1 MTLTNLRPFREMNPK
16 PIGMAFLAVMAV
28 LLLLAFNIDKLPFT
42 GGTSYSAAVP
52 RAEGLH
58 KGDRVMIGGVV
69 VGKVTS
75 VSLEGTHV
83 RIGFAITN
91 GDARL
96 GRDTRASIEIATLLG
111 NKYLSLVPQGPGTWP
126 HDKELPLSQTTAAFD
141 VSPALQALGRTTGE
155 IDTQRLAHALDAIA
169 AAFKDTP
176 GSTRSMLAGLS
187 RLSETIASRDAQLT
201 LLLQHADT
209 LTGVLAQRR
218 SAFVQ
223 IFGDGDRLLQML
235 QARRTVV
242 DQLLSNT
249 ADMAEQL
256 SGLVHDN
263 QATIGPALRRVHD
276 VLALLNN
283 HQDQLDQIVKEL
295 YVFVRGEVDATGS
308 GPWFDGAAI
317 NATNPIQVGDLQGFV
332 PSQHPR
338 TLGDLLGVRY
348 AQRAVRHR

>member
-1 MTLTNLRPFREMNPK
+1 MSLTNLRPFREMNPK
-16 PIGMAFLAVMAV
+16 PIGMMFLAVMAV
-28 LLLLAFNIDKLPFT
+28 LLLLAFNISKLPFT
-42 GGTSYSAAVP
+42 GGTSYSAALP
-52 RAEGLH
+52 AAQGLH

-69 VGKVTS
+69 VDKVTS

-83 RIGFAITN
+83 RVGFAITN
-91 GDARL
+91 SDAHL
-96 GRDTRASIEIATLLG
+96 GQDTTASVEIATLLG
-111 NKYLSLVPQGPGTWP
+111 NKYLSLIPQGAGSWP
-126 HDKELPLSQTTAAFD
+126 HDKELPLSRTAAAFD
-141 VSPALQALGRTTGE
+141 VEPALQGLGRTTGQ
-155 IDTQRLAHALDAIA
+155 IDTRRLANALDAIS
-169 AAFKDTP
+169 AAFKNTP
-176 GSTRSMLAGLS
+176 ASTRSMLTGLS

-218 SAFVQ
+218 ASFAQ
-223 IFGDGDRLLQML
+223 IFGDGDRVLQML
-235 QARRTVV
+235 QQRREVV

-263 QATIGPALRRVHD
+263 QASIGPALHQIHN
-276 VLALLNN
+276 VLSLLND

-317 NATNPIQVGDLQGFV
+317 NATNPIQVGDLGSFV
-332 PSQHPR
+332 PSRHPR
-338 TLGDLLGVRY
+338 TLGDLLGVPY
-348 AQRAVRHR
+348 AERAVTRR

>member
-1 MTLTNLRPFREMNPK
+1 VSLTNLKPFREMNPK

-28 LLLLAFNIDKLPFT
+28 LLLLAFNISKLPFT
-42 GGTSYSAAVP
+42 GGTGYSAALP

-75 VSLEGTHV
+75 IGLEGTHV
-83 RIGFAITN
+83 RVGFSITN
-91 GDARL
+91 GAAHL
-96 GRDTRASIEIATLLG
+96 GHDTTASVEIATLLG
-111 NKYLSLVPQGPGTWP
+111 NKYLSLDPQGAGTWP
-126 HDKELPLSQTTAAFD
+126 HDKELPLSQTAAAFD
-141 VSPALQALGRTTGE
+141 VEPALQGLGRTTGQ
-155 IDTQRLAHALDAIA
+155 IDTQRLAQALDSIA
-169 AAFKDTP
+169 AAFKNTP
-176 GSTRSMLAGLS
+176 ASTRSMLAGLS

-201 LLLQHADT
+201 SLLQHADT

-235 QARRTVV
+235 QQRRAVV

-263 QATIGPALRRVHD
+263 QASIGPALRRIHN
-276 VLALLNN
+276 VLSLLND

-332 PSQHPR
+332 PSRHPR
-338 TLGDLLGVRY
+338 TLGDLLGVPY
-348 AQRAVRHR
+348 AEKAVRHR

>member
-1 MTLTNLRPFREMNPK
+1 MSLTNIKPFREMNPK
-16 PIGMAFLAVMAV
+16 PIGMAFLAVIAV
-28 LLLLAFNIDKLPFT
+28 LLLLSFNISKLPFT
-42 GGTSYSAAVP
+42 GGTGYSAAVP

-58 KGDRVMIGGVV
+58 TGDRVMVGGVV

-83 RIGFAITN
+83 RIGFSITN
-91 GDARL
+91 GSVDL
-96 GRDTRASIEIATLLG
+96 GRDTVASIEIATLLG
-111 NKYLSLVPQGPGTWP
+111 NKYLSLDPRGSGSWP
-126 HDKELPLSQTTAAFD
+126 HDKELPLSQTQAAFD
-141 VSPALQALGRTTGE
+141 VEPALQGLGRTTGQ
-155 IDTQRLAHALDAIA
+155 IDTERLAHSLDAIA

-201 LLLQHADT
+201 MLLQHANT

-218 SAFVQ
+218 ADFVQ

-235 QARRTVV
+235 QARRQVV

-249 ADMAEQL
+249 ADMAQQL

-263 QATIGPALRRVHD
+263 QASIGPALRRIHS
-276 VLALLNN
+276 VLSLLNN

-295 YVFVRGEVDATGS
+295 YVFLRGEVDATGS
-308 GPWFDGAAI
+308 GPWFDGSAI
-317 NATNPIQVGDLQGFV
+317 NATNPFQVGGGQGFA
-332 PSQHPR
+332 PSRHPR
-338 TLGDLLGVRY
+338 TLGELLGVPQ
-348 AQRAVRHR
+348 AQKAMGQR